1 MPAWGLLLNPQESI
15 TARKEVMQLHK
26 MYLYEHFTG
35 RSDSW
40 KFPLKLR
47 LKGLCTEMGG
57 QTGNAPLNKLAIF
70 PSIRIR

>member
-1 MPAWGLLLNPQESI
+1 
-15 TARKEVMQLHK
+15 MQLHK